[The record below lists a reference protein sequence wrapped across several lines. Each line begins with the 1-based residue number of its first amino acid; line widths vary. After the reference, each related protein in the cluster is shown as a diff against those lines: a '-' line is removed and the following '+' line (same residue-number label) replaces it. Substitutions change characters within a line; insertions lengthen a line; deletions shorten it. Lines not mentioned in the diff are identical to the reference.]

1 MQGAF
6 NNAYEAEDSDG
17 VRRELNRAASGNN
30 LHRSMR
36 NHNNRSGIQNIAKHF
51 PFSNLLTREGG
62 DCVFCLEEFK
72 ELDANGKPYAYIQLK
87 CSKFHIFHQECL
99 KNYVN
104 FDDG

>member
-6 NNAYEAEDSDG
+6 DQVYEEEGSDD
-17 VRRELNRAASGNN
+17 VRRDLNRDSGGAD

-36 NHNNRSGIQNIAKHF
+36 VNNNRSGLHNIAKHF
-51 PFSNLLTREGG
+51 PFSNLINREGG

-87 CSKFHIFHQECL
+87 CSKFHIFH
-99 KNYVN
+99 
-104 FDDG
+104 